1 MYLQHM
7 GLVLKGDRCKHQIT
21 LDLELQTV
29 VDVHEVLD
37 TDLLQEQQCSQ
48 PPSLQLLCYPS
59 F

>member
-21 LDLELQTV
+21 LDLELQIV

-48 PPSLQLLCYPS
+48 LPSLQLLCYPS